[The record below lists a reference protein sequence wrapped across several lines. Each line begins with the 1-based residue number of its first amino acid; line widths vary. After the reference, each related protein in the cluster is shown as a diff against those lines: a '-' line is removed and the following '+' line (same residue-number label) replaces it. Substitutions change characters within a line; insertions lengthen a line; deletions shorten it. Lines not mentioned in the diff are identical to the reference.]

1 LKTSNLSKLRRISS
15 VYILIYYSKAT
26 KMSFHP
32 YYEVKIQISI
42 EDKNKEFMKIG
53 WQIHDL
59 YAESKTILH
68 FCLVF
73 I

>member
-1 LKTSNLSKLRRISS
+1 
-15 VYILIYYSKAT
+15 
-26 KMSFHP
+26 MSFHP